1 MTWRAIFT
9 RPCREAEALSYFF
22 AGEANRATASHILN
36 KSSSRSHCI
45 FTVYLESRASGDGAD
60 KTTGRGSPRHPPHRV
75 PVLATP
81 STAWCTGA
89 RHAIHLVVYRCSP
102 RLGLARCVT
111 NVRGVASD
119 STVQD
124 WKICG
129 RTF

>member
-1 MTWRAIFT
+1 LKD
-9 RPCREAEALSYFF
+9 PCCEAEALSYFF

-60 KTTGRGSPRHPPHRV
+60 KTTGRGSPRHPAHRV

-89 RHAIHLVVYRCSP
+89 RHAIHHTVYRCSRRRP
-102 RLGLARCVT
+102 PHRVPLLAT
-111 NVRGVASD
+111 P
-119 STVQD
+119 STHRVPVLAMPS
-124 WKICG
+124 
-129 RTF
+129 TS